1 MRVALLLLI
10 ISSLMSWASD
20 SSSSLS
26 DSTPKILRLGIVPR
40 DIDEALRAQLRLAP
54 KEGLLVFAL
63 APNGP
68 ALKYGVEKN
77 DVLLKVGKH
86 DIAVKRDLLLALQ
99 DAKAGEELLVL
110 VLRAGERKELKIKL
124 EEGFFIA
131 ERMGQRVREPANMNE
146 AIARNVGAGAKPP
159 AISDELKALISSQAK
174 ELFQELAK
182 TDVALDPMDAV
193 VKLQALRNLAQ
204 SAGSTP
210 KDQGEWMPG
219 KAGAAKIRVQ
229 DVQGFIEIEGFN
241 NMIKINVY
249 DVDSKLISSYSYGTA
264 EERKKVPQEMRK
276 RIAALSFDFN

>member
-1 MRVALLLLI
+1 MRVSLLLLI
-10 ISSLMSWASD
+10 VSSLMSWASD

-131 ERMGQRVREPANMNE
+131 ERMGQRVRDPANMNE

-182 TDVALDPMDAV
+182 MDVALDPMDAV

-210 KDQGEWMPG
+210 KDQGAWMPG

-264 EERKKVPQEMRK
+264 EERKKVPQEVRK

>member
-1 MRVALLLLI
+1 MRISLLLLMA
-10 ISSLMSWASD
+10 SSLMGWASD

-54 KEGLLVFAL
+54 QEGLLVFAL

-99 DAKAGEELLVL
+99 DAKAGEELVVL
-110 VLRAGERKELKIKL
+110 VLRGGERKELRIHL

-131 ERMGQRVREPANMNE
+131 ERIAKKVSVPANTHE
-146 AIARNVGAGAKPP
+146 AIVRNVGAGAKPP
-159 AISDELKALISSQAK
+159 AISDELKALISAQAK

-193 VKLQALRNLAQ
+193 LKLQSLRNLAQ
-204 SAGSTP
+204 SAGSAP
-210 KDQGEWMPG
+210 KDQGAWMPG

-229 DVQGFIEIEGFN
+229 DPQGFIEIVGFN
-241 NMIKINVY
+241 NIITINVY
-249 DVDSKLISSYSYGTA
+249 DSNSTLLSSYSYGTA
-264 EERKKVPQEMRK
+264 EERRKVPQELRK
-276 RIAALSFDFN
+276 RIAALSFDFH